1 MEKRD
6 LTRLL
11 GWPGYRV
18 YRYEVDEAAKTL
30 KIWVRKKPVHRGFE
44 CSGCG
49 LRVHAVVATWEREVA
64 DLDCFEFRTT
74 VVVEVHRLNCAECGP
89 KVEKIEQVPS
99 KAPYTRRFEDQVGEA
114 CESAAARRPHSSIR
128 AMAVAD
134 FDGDGRLDIAACP
147 RTTRLA
153 SSISAMARATSA
165 AARRSPSSPRCRI
178 P

>member
-49 LRVHAVVATWEREVA
+49 RRVHAVVGTWERV
-64 DLDCFEFRTT
+64 
-74 VVVEVHRLNCAECGP
+74 
-89 KVEKIEQVPS
+89 
-99 KAPYTRRFEDQVGEA
+99 
-114 CESAAARRPHSSIR
+114 
-128 AMAVAD
+128 
-134 FDGDGRLDIAACP
+134 
-147 RTTRLA
+147 
-153 SSISAMARATSA
+153 
-165 AARRSPSSPRCRI
+165 RI
-178 P
+178 PSHGNNHSEVMKIIVPR